1 VIDWL
6 RKIETLFES
15 FFERTDLGARSRV
28 APLDLVRQIQ
38 REVDRNCLPFVNDQI
53 LVPHRIVIH
62 LFAPAQAVVDEY
74 EALFNTAEFRD
85 YIEHYI
91 TGRGYTLRDRLRV
104 VLHCHQD
111 KIPEFDRSGCYLEFS
126 WPHGPTDSDELTVAL
141 DTYRGGRDAHSRDTQ
156 NTLPVKATLEVL
168 EGVAYESRLEIRV
181 SEFNLGRTQN
191 IIQEDSAK
199 VVRTN
204 HLAFMRPEPG
214 DVVNRSVSRAHA
226 TIVWNGKDFLLYDCG
241 SENGTRVER
250 GRTTIPVSRR
260 GDRSEPAALQ
270 DGDIV
275 LLGNARIR
283 FACAAGEPVV

>member
-1 VIDWL
+1 MIDWL

-38 REVDRNCLPFVNDQI
+38 REVDRHCLPFVNDQI

-62 LFAPAQAVVDEY
+62 LFAPSQTVVDEY
-74 EALFNTAEFRD
+74 EALFNTPEFRD

-91 TGRGYTLRDRLRV
+91 TGRGYKLKDRLRV

-111 KIPEFDRSGCYLEFS
+111 RIPEFERSGCYLEFS
-126 WPHGPTDSDELTVAL
+126 WPQVSTGDEDLTVAL
-141 DTYRGGRDAHSRDTQ
+141 DSLRGGRDAQAREAMK
-156 NTLPVKATLEVL
+156 TLPVQASLEVL
-168 EGVAYESRLEIRV
+168 EGVAYETPIEIRV
-181 SEFNLGRTQN
+181 PEFNLGRTQN
-191 IIQEDSAK
+191 IIQEKSAK

-214 DVVNRSVSRAHA
+214 DVINRSVSRAHA
-226 TIVWNGKDFLLYDCG
+226 TILWNGKDFVLYDCG

-250 GRTTIPVSRR
+250 GRTTIPAGRR
-260 GDRSEPAALQ
+260 GDRGEAPVLL
-270 DGDIV
+270 DGDIIQ
-275 LLGNARIR
+275 LGNARVR
-283 FACAAGEPVV
+283 FRYTLPGAA